1 MEQNASKKENAEKA
15 SLSAALTPPMSS
27 LVLNSASPRLGATGS
42 PSSRTPTTASSL
54 RTVPRLAVM
63 PAQTVSQ
70 VSEIHPWVLLIL
82 FTKFVTELFN
92 YAFNNPC
99 FIARKKIH
107 A

>member
-70 VSEIHPWVLLIL
+70 VSEIHPWVLVIL
-82 FTKFVTELFN
+82 FTKF
-92 YAFNNPC
+92 
-99 FIARKKIH
+99 
-107 A
+107 